1 MSNQQKQKHHFT
13 LGHSIA
19 DIDKIQLA
27 IDTIEA
33 RWKIDEKPLFQLN
46 LILEELISNTM
57 VYGYID
63 QPEGEI
69 AVELSFDGEYIAV
82 EIKDDAGEFD
92 PTQMLAK
99 QLEFVQRI
107 CEDIQ
112 YAYQNQKNE
121 LRFRMKVK

>member
-13 LGHSIA
+13 LGHTIA
-19 DIDKIQLA
+19 DIDKIQRA
-27 IDTIEA
+27 IDTIA
-33 RWKIDEKPLFQLN
+33 VSWKIDEKPLFQLN

-63 QPEGEI
+63 KPEGKI
-69 AVELSFDGEYIAV
+69 DVELSFDGAYIAV
-82 EIKDDAGEFD
+82 MMEDDAEEFD

-99 QLEFVQRI
+99 QLEFVQRV

-112 YAYQNQKNE
+112 YTYQNQKNE